1 MNKIY
6 RFLGAGLAAL
16 AMGACT
22 DSFLEV
28 ESPTQTPSDEYF
40 STKEHLEESV
50 VAAYDPLQWTD
61 WACDEYAP
69 FTLMSDIMAD
79 DLWVGGSNATD
90 NQNWHLMANYSATP
104 LKLITSLWVE
114 AFS

>member
-61 WACDEYAP
+61 
-69 FTLMSDIMAD
+69 
-79 DLWVGGSNATD
+79 
-90 NQNWHLMANYSATP
+90 
-104 LKLITSLWVE
+104 
-114 AFS
+114 